1 VAPVIKERLSK
12 LFEGYD
18 PAVRAVIAEVLSIE
32 QEHISMKRR
41 RVSDQID
48 EVVTVLANKELKRSS
63 NERVSEE

>member
-1 VAPVIKERLSK
+1 MIKERLSK

-18 PAVRAVIAEVLSIE
+18 PAVRAVIAGVLSIE